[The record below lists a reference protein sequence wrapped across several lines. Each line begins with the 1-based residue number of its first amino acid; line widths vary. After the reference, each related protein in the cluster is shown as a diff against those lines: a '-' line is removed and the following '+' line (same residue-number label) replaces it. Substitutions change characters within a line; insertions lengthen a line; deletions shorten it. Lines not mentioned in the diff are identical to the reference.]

1 MNKNKYILTIDQ
13 GTTSTRTII
22 FDYRGT
28 IVTKSQMEFSQICP
42 KNGWV
47 EHNPEEIWELT
58 LQTIKNAINS
68 INLKVTDIAAIGITN
83 QRETTVLWNKKT
95 GRAVYNAIVWQSRQ
109 SQEICD
115 TLIERGLN
123 DLFKKKTGLI
133 INPYFSASKIKWI
146 FDHVK
151 TVQDD
156 ANKGDIL
163 FGTIDTYLL
172 WKLTNGKVHA
182 TDYSNASRTLI
193 YNIHTLEWDD
203 ELLKYFNIPKSI
215 LPKVLPSSHIY
226 GFATALSSIDMGFNT
241 IPIASLIGDQQSA
254 LFGQCCFDEGCTKS
268 TYGTGCF
275 ILMNTKDRI
284 IYSNKGLLTT
294 IAWGLDGKVEYALE
308 GSVFVS
314 GSAIQWLR
322 DGMEMFKNSSDCEKA
337 IRGENP
343 SGGIYFVPAFVG
355 LGTPYWDNDVRGA
368 IFGITRATTKDH
380 ITVAAIEASPYQ
392 AKDVMDVMIEESG
405 FNIKY
410 LGVDGGASVNDYMMQ
425 FQADLL
431 DAKLIRPICQ
441 ETTALGAMYLAGL
454 AIGFYKSKEDIKKLH
469 QVEKIFIRQIDEDK
483 QKKLMHGW
491 KTAIH
496 ATLKFKNK

>member
-1 MNKNKYILTIDQ
+1 
-13 GTTSTRTII
+13 
-22 FDYRGT
+22 
-28 IVTKSQMEFSQICP
+28 
-42 KNGWV
+42 
-47 EHNPEEIWELT
+47 
-58 LQTIKNAINS
+58 
-68 INLKVTDIAAIGITN
+68 
-83 QRETTVLWNKKT
+83 
-95 GRAVYNAIVWQSRQ
+95 
-109 SQEICD
+109 
-115 TLIERGLN
+115 
-123 DLFKKKTGLI
+123 
-133 INPYFSASKIKWI
+133 
-146 FDHVK
+146 
-151 TVQDD
+151 
-156 ANKGDIL
+156 
-163 FGTIDTYLL
+163 
-172 WKLTNGKVHA
+172 
-182 TDYSNASRTLI
+182 
-193 YNIHTLEWDD
+193 
-203 ELLKYFNIPKSI
+203 
-215 LPKVLPSSHIY
+215 
-226 GFATALSSIDMGFNT
+226 MGFNT

-322 DGMEMFKNSSDCEKA
+322 DGMKMFKNSSDCEKA